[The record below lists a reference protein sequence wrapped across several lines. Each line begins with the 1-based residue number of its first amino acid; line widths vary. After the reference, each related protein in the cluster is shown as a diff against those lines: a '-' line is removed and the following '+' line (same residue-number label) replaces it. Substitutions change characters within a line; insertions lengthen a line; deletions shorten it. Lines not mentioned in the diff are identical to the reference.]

1 MDLFRD
7 GYDGVFKGS
16 MAKGWLHVNK
26 SCNERLKDRNHVWT
40 FTPEERTRGSD
51 ERLIQ
56 FLSTSQ
62 TPFSLSPSC
71 EALTRECAIPVF
83 ERSLIERPRIHIAN
97 IGSKKCQES
106 AFVNR
111 VGQ

>member
-51 ERLIQ
+51 ERFNPI
-56 FLSTSQ
+56 
-62 TPFSLSPSC
+62 PFDQSNTFQPQPLLRG
-71 EALTRECAIPVF
+71 AYT
-83 ERSLIERPRIHIAN
+83 
-97 IGSKKCQES
+97 
-106 AFVNR
+106 
-111 VGQ
+111 